1 MSTGERPARTFGGQ
15 LLRLGAHV
23 AGGLGVLAVVLT
35 LGAWWLHASYQRG
48 GADSAFVAALEK
60 LDREGEPAALYAALR
75 EGLRKAGPRDAEL
88 TLFWLEGRRHR
99 GDLPALHFMAAYA
112 EEAGWR
118 DRALEFL
125 AAARLTAEVDALA
138 CPEGRAVIA
147 RVERELGLAPAVA
160 LIAGNAEARPRAIRF
175 ALDYEETNRPRPV
188 PVWLCGA
195 GGAAPA
201 SEAARAQARAA
212 FGRDFAAR

>member
-1 MSTGERPARTFGGQ
+1 MAERGTRTFGGQ
-15 LLRLGAHV
+15 LARLGVHV
-23 AGGLGVLAVVLT
+23 AAGLGVLAAVLT
-35 LGAWWLHASYQRG
+35 LGAWWLHGSYQRG
-48 GADSAFVAALEK
+48 ATDSAFVSALEK
-60 LDREGEPAALYAALR
+60 LDREGDPAALYAALR
-75 EGLRKAGPRDAEL
+75 DGLRKAGARDAEL

-112 EEAGWR
+112 EETGWR

-160 LIAGNAEARPRAIRF
+160 LIAGSAEARPRTIRW
-175 ALDYEETNRPRPV
+175 ALDYEETNRPRPA
-188 PVWLCGA
+188 PVWLCGT

-201 SEAARAQARAA
+201 SESARAQARAA
-212 FGRDFAAR
+212 FQRDFAAS